1 MDKTMWKFK
10 FEETKRK
17 VVDGAKN
24 TGEKVGKFCME
35 NPLLAGGIALASV
48 KAISNGIRFGQS
60 CVVSKR
66 ERDYVKRQEKTVW
79 DPSTRHHWEL
89 KKPLTNQ
96 EWLNIEAY
104 KRQSGK
110 SLGEIL
116 REWNKLA

>member
-1 MDKTMWKFK
+1 MDKTMLKFK

-17 VVDGAKN
+17 VIDGTKAAVHKGVEFAK
-24 TGEKVGKFCME
+24 E
-35 NPLLAGGIALASV
+35 NPMLAGGIALGAT
-48 KAISNGIRFGQS
+48 KIISNGIRFGQS

-66 ERDYVKRQEKTVW
+66 ERYYAERMDRTIY
-79 DPSTRHHWEL
+79 DPSTRHRWEL

-104 KRQSGK
+104 KKQSGK